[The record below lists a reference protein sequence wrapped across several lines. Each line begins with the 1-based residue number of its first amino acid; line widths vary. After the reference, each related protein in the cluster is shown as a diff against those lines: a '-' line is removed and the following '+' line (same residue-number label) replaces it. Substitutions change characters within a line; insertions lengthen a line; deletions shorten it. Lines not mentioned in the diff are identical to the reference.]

1 MASVNPLA
9 SAIASAPTLRII
21 GLVGNFIASRSI
33 KNSAG
38 NAIRLA
44 AGLILAAAII
54 SGSEYGALILAHN
67 FGGSLVIWPPEA
79 IVLAL
84 MLGPFRDR
92 PWLMLLVGEIT
103 MFATSTMV
111 SQHSIAP
118 LVLLLD
124 RTGGLR
130 EAFIYLAVMH
140 FSGGQAVNR
149 SRGLL
154 TLLMA
159 AVVASVAGGAVHAI
173 SFHWLYHWPT
183 LQFFITG
190 SASAIV
196 GYTVITPLLLILTN
210 VGEIESINRKTL
222 LRAAGVLTLYCGVC
236 FVVMFQSAY
245 PLLFLIPLSLMAV
258 CYIVDLASVALAVLA
273 TAAIAVGCTL
283 VGHGPITLAH
293 GDFKSQLL
301 VLQAFLVIIT
311 ATTLPIAA
319 LMAEHDRLKRSLIAA
334 RVDADAANHTK
345 SMFLATMS
353 HEIRTPLNGVLGM
366 AQVIAMD
373 ELSPAQRE
381 RIGVISR
388 SGQALLS
395 ILNDILDISKI
406 EAGKLTLETIEFSLG
421 DTIRSAAQSYES
433 LAKETSLEVKLD
445 VGGAEG
451 VYLGDP
457 TRVRQ
462 ILYNLMSNAFK
473 FTPHGSITLAAA
485 YGDGVLQL
493 TVSDTGIGIPTEKLD
508 RLFGKFSQVDA
519 STTRKFGGSGLGL
532 SICRELASL
541 MGGTIEVES
550 EEGRGSEFKVRLPMD
565 RISETATAD
574 PEHDTPICNDMS
586 TLRVLAAEDNPTN
599 QLVLKTLLQFA
610 EVDVVIV
617 ENGAQALEAWSA
629 QAWDLILMDV
639 QMPVM
644 DGPTAT
650 REIRRR
656 EAEQRLPRTP
666 IIALTANTM
675 SHQIAEY
682 MAAGMDGHIAK
693 PIEADALFQA
703 LSSIGDAGELFSLPG
718 LADVG

>member
-9 SAIASAPTLRII
+9 PAIALAPILGII
-21 GLVGNFIASRSI
+21 SLVGKFISETWL
-33 KNSAG
+33 NYSAG
-38 NAIRLA
+38 KAMRLA
-44 AGLILAAAII
+44 TGLILAAAFI
-54 SGSEYGALILAHN
+54 SGSECGALILAHN

-84 MLGPFRDR
+84 MLGYFRDR

-103 MFATSTMV
+103 IFATSTMV

-124 RTGGLR
+124 RTSGLR
-130 EAFIYLAVMH
+130 EAFIYLAVMR

-154 TLLMA
+154 AMLMA
-159 AVVASVAGGAVHAI
+159 AVVASLIGGAVHAVW
-173 SFHWLYHWPT
+173 FHWLYHWPT
-183 LQFFITG
+183 MQFFITG
-190 SASAIV
+190 SASALV
-196 GYTVITPLLLILTN
+196 GYAVLTPLLLILTDIDQ
-210 VGEIESINRKTL
+210 IEAINRKTV
-222 LRAAGVLTLYCGVC
+222 LRAAGVLALYCGVC
-236 FVVMFQSAY
+236 FVVMYQSAY

-258 CYIVDLASVALAVLA
+258 CYTVDLASVALAVLA

-283 VGHGPITLAH
+283 VGHGPVTLAH

-319 LMAEHDRLKRSLIAA
+319 LMAEHDRLKRSLISA
-334 RVDADAANHTK
+334 RVDADAASHTK

-381 RIGVISR
+381 RIGVIRR
-388 SGQALLS
+388 SGEALLS

-406 EAGKLTLETIEFSLG
+406 EAGKLTLETIQFSLG
-421 DTIRSAAQSYES
+421 ETMRSAAQSYES
-433 LAKETSLEVKLD
+433 LAKETGLEIKLE

-457 TRVRQ
+457 TRLRQ
-462 ILYNLMSNAFK
+462 VLYNLMSNAFK
-473 FTPHGSITLAAA
+473 FTPQGSITLAAA
-485 YGDGVLQL
+485 YGDGILQL
-493 TVSDTGIGIPTEKLD
+493 TVTDTGIGIPAGKLD

-532 SICRELASL
+532 SICRELTSL

-550 EEGRGSEFKVRLPMD
+550 EEGCGSEFKVRLPME
-565 RISETATAD
+565 RISLTAADSPENSTAC
-574 PEHDTPICNDMS
+574 TDMGS
-586 TLRVLAAEDNPTN
+586 LRVLAAEDNPTN

-617 ENGAQALEAWSA
+617 ENGAQALEAWST

-650 REIRRR
+650 REIRKR
-656 EAEQRLPRTP
+656 EAEQSLPRTP

-675 SHQIAEY
+675 AHQVAEY

-703 LSSIGDAGELFSLPG
+703 LSSIGDAAELANPSG
-718 LADVG
+718 VADVG

>member
-1 MASVNPLA
+1 MGGGKSSAETMNSFVRTGAYLGLTATLTFCLTYLILAASHL
-9 SAIASAPTLRII
+9 SFDIITLWPVDGLTLGLMI
-21 GLVGNFIASRSI
+21 GRMGRRPYLTLVISKLGV
-33 KNSAG
+33 
-38 NAIRLA
+38 LA
-44 AGLILAAAII
+44 AGLCSGHPLFLSLAVTVLYGTATGVIYHFCKSFDRRDWYSSSKILLRFIMFSGVVSFILCAIQ
-54 SGSEYGALILAHN
+54 ALLLNRAVGVPLLQSFMSHVTGDTVGYIL
-67 FGGSLVIWPPEA
+67 FTPLVAIFTQVGIWTSFDE
-79 IVLAL
+79 VKLLRSTRRLVLYTLAL
-84 MLGPFRDR
+84 AILFSLRGSMMIYTIPLG
-92 PWLMLLVGEIT
+92 LML
-103 MFATSTMV
+103 
-111 SQHSIAP
+111 IAYIEDLP
-118 LVLLLD
+118 
-124 RTGGLR
+124 
-130 EAFIYLAVMH
+130 
-140 FSGGQAVNR
+140 
-149 SRGLL
+149 
-154 TLLMA
+154 
-159 AVVASVAGGAVHAI
+159 VVAVAL
-173 SFHWLYHWPT
+173 SLT
-183 LQFFITG
+183 
-190 SASAIV
+190 
-196 GYTVITPLLLILTN
+196 TVI
-210 VGEIESINRKTL
+210 
-222 LRAAGVLTLYCGVC
+222 
-236 FVVMFQSAY
+236 
-245 PLLFLIPLSLMAV
+245 
-258 CYIVDLASVALAVLA
+258 AVLA
-273 TAAIAVGCTL
+273 TNFNAGPFQLITKHEDRDIALEVF
-283 VGHGPITLAH
+283 LA
-293 GDFKSQLL
+293 
-301 VLQAFLVIIT
+301 IIT
-311 ATTLPIAA
+311 VTMLPIAA
-319 LMAEHDRLKRSLIAA
+319 SMAEHERLKQSLIVA
-334 RVDADAANHTK
+334 RTEADAANHAK

-373 ELSPAQRE
+373 ELSPVQRE
-381 RIGVISR
+381 RVGVVRR
-388 SGQALLS
+388 SGEALLS
-395 ILNDILDISKI
+395 ILNDVLDISKI
-406 EAGKLTLETIEFSLG
+406 EAGKLTLEAIEFNLG
-421 DTIRSAAQSYES
+421 ETMRSAAQSYES
-433 LAKETSLEVKLD
+433 LAKETGLEVKLD
-445 VGGAEG
+445 LGGVEG

-473 FTPHGSITLAAA
+473 FTAQGSITLAAA

-493 TVSDTGIGIPTEKLD
+493 TVSDTGIGIPAEKLD

-532 SICRELASL
+532 SICRELTSL

-550 EEGRGSEFKVRLPMD
+550 EEGCGSEFKVRLPME

-703 LSSIGDAGELFSLPG
+703 LSSIGDAGEPQTALT
-718 LADVG
+718 A

>member
-1 MASVNPLA
+1 MFSGVVSFILCAIQALLLNRAVGVPLLQ
-9 SAIASAPTLRII
+9 SFMSHVTGDTVGYILFTPLVAIFTQVGIWTSFDEVKLLRSTRR
-21 GLVGNFIASRSI
+21 LV
-33 KNSAG
+33 
-38 NAIRLA
+38 L
-44 AGLILAAAII
+44 
-54 SGSEYGALILAHN
+54 YT
-67 FGGSLVIWPPEA
+67 
-79 IVLAL
+79 LAL
-84 MLGPFRDR
+84 AILFSLRGSMMIYTIPLG
-92 PWLMLLVGEIT
+92 LML
-103 MFATSTMV
+103 
-111 SQHSIAP
+111 IAYIEDLP
-118 LVLLLD
+118 
-124 RTGGLR
+124 
-130 EAFIYLAVMH
+130 
-140 FSGGQAVNR
+140 
-149 SRGLL
+149 
-154 TLLMA
+154 
-159 AVVASVAGGAVHAI
+159 VVAVAL
-173 SFHWLYHWPT
+173 SLT
-183 LQFFITG
+183 
-190 SASAIV
+190 
-196 GYTVITPLLLILTN
+196 TVI
-210 VGEIESINRKTL
+210 
-222 LRAAGVLTLYCGVC
+222 
-236 FVVMFQSAY
+236 
-245 PLLFLIPLSLMAV
+245 
-258 CYIVDLASVALAVLA
+258 AVLA
-273 TAAIAVGCTL
+273 TNFNAGPFQLITKHEDRDIALEVF
-283 VGHGPITLAH
+283 LA
-293 GDFKSQLL
+293 
-301 VLQAFLVIIT
+301 IIT
-311 ATTLPIAA
+311 VTMLPIAA
-319 LMAEHDRLKRSLIAA
+319 SMAEHERLKQSLIVA
-334 RVDADAANHTK
+334 RTEADAANHAK

-373 ELSPAQRE
+373 ELSPVQRE
-381 RIGVISR
+381 RVAVVRR
-388 SGQALLS
+388 SGEALLS
-395 ILNDILDISKI
+395 ILNDVLDISKI
-406 EAGKLTLETIEFSLG
+406 EAGKLTLEAIEFNLG
-421 DTIRSAAQSYES
+421 ETMRSAAQSYES
-433 LAKETSLEVKLD
+433 LAKETGLEVKLD
-445 VGGAEG
+445 LGGVEG

-473 FTPHGSITLAAA
+473 FTAQGSITLAAA

-493 TVSDTGIGIPTEKLD
+493 TVSDTGIGIPAEKLD

-532 SICRELASL
+532 SICRELTSL

-550 EEGRGSEFKVRLPMD
+550 EEGCGSEFKVRLPME

-656 EAEQRLPRTP
+656 EADQRLPRTP

-703 LSSIGDAGELFSLPG
+703 LSSIGDAGEPQTALT
-718 LADVG
+718 A